1 MKTTGRS
8 SAVEC
13 WFWEPEVTGSI
24 PVAPT
29 HKSHFMKMNQEIND
43 LTTFTIEEFQAD
55 FDNLMNRVESGESFI
70 IKSEHGNAVIVPY
83 NEVVQV
89 FQESGVS
96 EELIRIHT
104 DHEEGS

>member
-1 MKTTGRS
+1 
-8 SAVEC
+8 
-13 WFWEPEVTGSI
+13 
-24 PVAPT
+24 
-29 HKSHFMKMNQEIND
+29 MKMNQEIND